1 VGIKTVR
8 MWKPDANGH
17 LKEHAE
23 SKPADAPVGTDL
35 LLKYALTRRG
45 LALEVANVCRFEAH
59 SLLVECFF
67 DAMLAPPLPGYAK
80 VTRNQVKNADV
91 MLWRLIAKDC
101 KDGLSWNG
109 LVGSTTPFEE
119 SLKVRL
125 YDPTFR
131 YALMPL
137 PTASEREPEESSHLK
152 RKRPDGQDED
162 KGKGKGKA
170 RGKEKNTSPSMQGK
184 VRTTSAG
191 EPLCFN
197 FNTKGCPNAEDG
209 ARCKNGWHTC
219 AEPGCGKPH
228 AMHSNH

>member
-1 VGIKTVR
+1 MR
-8 MWKPDANGH
+8 R
-17 LKEHAE
+17 
-23 SKPADAPVGTDL
+23 SRGT
-35 LLKYALTRRG
+35 K
-45 LALEVANVCRFEAH
+45 
-59 SLLVECFF
+59 
-67 DAMLAPPLPGYAK
+67 
-80 VTRNQVKNADV
+80 VKNADV

-109 LVGSTTPFEE
+109 LVGSTPPFEE

-137 PTASEREPEESSHLK
+137 PTTSEREPEENSHLK

-162 KGKGKGKA
+162 KSKGKGRKNRGKGKG
-170 RGKEKNTSPSMQGK
+170 RGKGRSTSAVVTMQGK
-184 VRTTSAG
+184 TRTNSAG
-191 EPLCFN
+191 EPLCYN
-197 FNTKGCPNAEDG
+197 FNTKSCPNAKDG